1 MIFKFFKKIL
11 IITILIINIFIKN
24 NGTNYLKLKIEIHD
38 IKKYYNLNYKGI
50 LINKKNF
57 SKIDNPKVSIIS
69 SVYNRENYILRFLR
83 SIQNQFFD
91 DIEIIFIDDFSK
103 DNSVKMI
110 EKYQDED
117 ERIIL
122 IKNKKNKGTL
132 ISRNIGAL
140 KAKGEFLMFP
150 DSDDILSQNILS
162 LCYKTAK
169 MYNYEMIR
177 FNIYSEKYFIF
188 SMIPNNLTSVVYQP
202 ELRTY
207 LIHGFGYEALVD
219 GIISNKFIQ
228 KIAFLTTLNDINKYY
243 LNQKMIYFEDGL
255 INFAL
260 HLKVKSLYLL
270 KNIGYYYFYN
280 SDGVSRSVNRNLYLK
295 NYFLYLKY
303 LEENTKNIKIEK
315 DMIFFL
321 LNLYI
326 YDNNLL
332 KNITD
337 DFQLYDDIFKILLN
351 NKFITPINKNKIND
365 LQTIIQ
371 NITGNKNKNE

>member
-1 MIFKFFKKIL
+1 
-11 IITILIINIFIKN
+11 
-24 NGTNYLKLKIEIHD
+24 
-38 IKKYYNLNYKGI
+38 
-50 LINKKNF
+50 
-57 SKIDNPKVSIIS
+57 
-69 SVYNRENYILRFLR
+69 
-83 SIQNQFFD
+83 
-91 DIEIIFIDDFSK
+91 
-103 DNSVKMI
+103 MI

-122 IKNKKNKGTL
+122 LKNKKNKGTL

-169 MYNYEMIR
+169 IYNYDMIR

-188 SMIPNNLTSVVYQP
+188 SMIPNNLSSIVYQP

-228 KIAFLTTLNDINKYY
+228 KIAFLSTINDINNYY

-270 KNIGYYYFYN
+270 KNIGYYYFFN
-280 SDGVSRSVNRNLYLK
+280 ADGVSRSVNRNLYLK
-295 NYFLYLKY
+295 NYFIYLKY
-303 LEENTKNIKIEK
+303 LDENTKNIKIEK

-337 DFQLYDDIFKILLN
+337 DFQLYDDIFNKLLN
-351 NKFITPINKNKIND
+351 NKFITQIYKNKIND
-365 LQTIIQ
+365 LKNIIQ
-371 NITGNKNKNE
+371 NIMDKNKSK

>member
-1 MIFKFFKKIL
+1 MI
-11 IITILIINIFIKN
+11 ILIINIFIKN
-24 NGTNYLKLKIEIHD
+24 DGTNYLKLKIEIHD

-169 MYNYEMIR
+169 IYNYEMIR

-207 LIHGFGYEALVD
+207 LLHGFGYEALVD

-228 KIAFLTTLNDINKYY
+228 KIAFLTTLNDINNYY

-270 KNIGYYYFYN
+270 KNIGYYYFFN
-280 SDGVSRSVNRNLYLK
+280 ADGVSRSVNRNLYLK
-295 NYFLYLKY
+295 NYFLYLKF
-303 LEENTKNIKIEK
+303 LEENTKNIQIEK
-315 DMIFFL
+315 EMIFFL

-337 DFQLYDDIFKILLN
+337 DFQLYDDIFNLLLN
-351 NKFITPINKNKIND
+351 NKFITPINKKKINN
-365 LQTIIQ
+365 LQKIIQ
-371 NITGNKNKNE
+371 NIKDNKNKNK

>member
-1 MIFKFFKKIL
+1 M
-11 IITILIINIFIKN
+11 
-24 NGTNYLKLKIEIHD
+24 
-38 IKKYYNLNYKGI
+38 
-50 LINKKNF
+50 
-57 SKIDNPKVSIIS
+57 
-69 SVYNRENYILRFLR
+69 R
-83 SIQNQFFD
+83 SIQNKFFD
-91 DIEIIFIDDFSK
+91 DIEIILVDDYSK
-103 DNSVKMI
+103 DNSIRII
-110 EKYQDED
+110 ENCQNED

-122 IKNKKNKGTL
+122 KNKNNKGTL

-140 KAKGEFLMFP
+140 KAKGEFLIFP

-162 LCYKTAK
+162 MCYETAK
-169 MYNYEMIR
+169 KNNYEMIR
-177 FNIYSEKYFIF
+177 FNMYSEKYFPF
-188 SMIPNNLTSVVYQP
+188 SLIPNNLTNLILQP

-207 LIHGFGYEALVD
+207 LIHGFGYEGLVD

-228 KIAFLTTLNDINKYY
+228 KKAFLIVLNDINSFY

-270 KNIGYYYFYN
+270 KKIGYYYFFN
-280 SDGVSRSVNRNLYLK
+280 ADGVSRSVNRNLYLK

-315 DMIFFL
+315 EMIFFL

-337 DFQLYDDIFKILLN
+337 DFQLYDDIFNKLLY
-351 NKFITPINKNKIND
+351 NKFIIPINKNKIND
-365 LQTIIQ
+365 LKKIIQ
-371 NITGNKNKNE
+371 NIRVKNKNI